1 MAGCAKARA
10 SSCVPL
16 EARTVNPYYA
26 PVPIKALVLAGR
38 REGGDAAFDSPE
50 LSHKALLPI
59 AGIPM
64 LERVVR
70 TLEESGVASSVSVS
84 TDDPRLVWATPYLAD
99 LAEERVGYLHAH
111 RSGTSPAASVADF
124 CTIVSH
130 GEPVFVTTADH
141 PLLTPD
147 IVRYFYERASGMP
160 VDFVVGMVPASV
172 YRKRFPEH
180 ERTFIRL
187 RGERYSGANL
197 FLLRTPRAA
206 DVARFWTRAE
216 QYRKTPWKLVS
227 QFGYANL
234 AAFLLGRLDLAQ
246 ALDRASDV
254 IGVEIRAVELPFAE
268 AALDVDKFED
278 RLAVEAVF
286 RERGESGTDPDSPQP
301 PRENTRPL
309 SELWK
314 PTIEKRR

>member
-1 MAGCAKARA
+1 LGGDQG
-10 SSCVPL
+10 
-16 EARTVNPYYA
+16 YYGQ
-26 PVPIKALVLAGR
+26 VPIKALVLAGR
-38 REGGDAAFDSPE
+38 RSGGDAAFDSPD
-50 LSHKALLPI
+50 LTHKALLPI
-59 AGIPM
+59 AGVPM

-70 TLEESGVASSVSVS
+70 TLEASGVASSVSVS
-84 TDDPRLVWATPYLAD
+84 TDDPRLIWATPYLAD
-99 LAEERVGYLHAH
+99 LAEEKVGYLHHH

-130 GEPVFVTTADH
+130 GEPVLVTTGDH
-141 PLLTPD
+141 PLLTPE
-147 IVRYFYERASGMP
+147 IVRYFYDHANAMP

-172 YRKRFPEH
+172 YRRRFPEH
-180 ERTFIRL
+180 QRTFIRL
-187 RGERYSGANL
+187 RGEKYSGANL

-206 DVARFWTRAE
+206 DVPRFWTRAE

-227 QFGYANL
+227 VFGYANL

-278 RLAVEAVF
+278 RLAVEEVF
-286 RERGESGTDPDSPQP
+286 AERGETADPNTPFRTPLMEVSP
-301 PRENTRPL
+301 
-309 SELWK
+309 ELAGRWT
-314 PTIEKRR
+314 PTIEKRRR

>member
-1 MAGCAKARA
+1 M
-10 SSCVPL
+10 
-16 EARTVNPYYA
+16 
-26 PVPIKALVLAGR
+26 PIKALVLAGR
-38 REGGDAAFDSPE
+38 RSGGDAAFDSPE
-50 LSHKALLPI
+50 ISHKALLPI

-99 LAEERVGYLHAH
+99 LAEEKVGYLHHH

-130 GEPVFVTTADH
+130 GEPVLVTTADH
-141 PLLTPD
+141 PLLTPE
-147 IVRYFYERASGMP
+147 IIRYFHDRASGMP

-172 YRKRFPEH
+172 YRQRFPEH
-180 ERTFIRL
+180 QRTFIRL

-206 DVARFWTRAE
+206 EVARFWTRAE
-216 QYRKTPWKLVS
+216 QHRKTPWKLVS

-234 AAFLLGRLDLAQ
+234 LAFLLGRLDLDQ

-254 IGVEIRAVELPFAE
+254 IGAEIRAVELPFAE
-268 AALDVDKFED
+268 AALDVDKIED
-278 RLAVEAVF
+278 RLAVEEVF
-286 RERGESGTDPDSPQP
+286 AERGEVGSPDAPFRTPLKEVSPS
-301 PRENTRPL
+301 L
-309 SELWK
+309 ADLWK
-314 PTIEKRR
+314 PTIEKRRR